1 MTEEEK
7 KIVLEA
13 EEIIKKEATKTKAA
27 ATKKRKGI
35 YSKIIIFIIFAY
47 LFYFT
52 ERVLGLFEKTGSEPV
67 VIIGAVFSILGL
79 ECGVLAW
86 IKNTKIKRGN

>member
-7 KIVLEA
+7 EIVLQA
-13 EEIIKKEATKTKAA
+13 EGIIKKEATKAKAK
-27 ATKKRKGI
+27 TTRKRKGL
-35 YSKIIIFIIFAY
+35 YSKVILIMVFVY

-52 ERVLGLFEKTGSEPV
+52 ERILDLFEKTGAEPV

-86 IKNTKIKRGN
+86 IKNSKIKKGD